1 MNWVFLWKTVLI
13 FTLAIYTILVIIVAI
28 GGVKNIKEMFEDLKV

>member
-1 MNWVFLWKTVLI
+1 MNWVFLWKAVLV
-13 FTLAIYTILVIIVAI
+13 FALAIYTILVIIVAI